1 MSPYLRQVISLV
13 LLLVFS
19 SQSFSA
25 MAMPCQTQTQTQ
37 TQTQFENIT
46 QANHHMHPMGHS
58 ISPVA
63 ATDMHGIHAL
73 GALKNDDKRFAD
85 HNCCKIP
92 GHCFASS
99 CAHFTVNP
107 GLVIITQQQSILAIP
122 FQPGVLPLPP
132 DTSLYRPPI
141 FA

>member
-25 MAMPCQTQTQTQ
+25 MAMPCQTQN
-37 TQTQFENIT
+37 QTQFENIT

-63 ATDMHGIHAL
+63 ATDMYAIHAL
-73 GALKNDDKRFAD
+73 ATSKNDDKHFAD
-85 HNCCKIP
+85 HNCCETP
-92 GHCFASS
+92 GHCFTSS

-107 GLVIITQQQSILAIP
+107 SLVIITQQQSILAIP
-122 FQPGVLPLPP
+122 FQLGVLPLAP